1 MQWKRNTIV
10 EDAAG
15 RDAIIR
21 YGSEILI
28 FGCRL
33 DIKPKALPSTSKISK
48 HRIIYAVKKLWDPS
62 FSDNQ
67 LVRRIRSQKRYEFLF
82 NSVVWWILPART
94 WVETIFSARIY
105 DASRHLRPAHCSANL
120 NWESRT
126 IPYCS
131 SSTASALRLHLCSNL
146 KSLFFTKF
154 LNIAPWK
161 ILWEK
166 YLFSFFLLLHCFVYL
181 SGPPILEIWIYFG
194 NA

>member
-82 NSVVWWILPART
+82 NSVVWWILSART
-94 WVETIFSARIY
+94 RVETIFLARIY
-105 DASRHLRPAHCSANL
+105 DALTSSQAGPLQCKSEL
-120 NWESRT
+120 E
-126 IPYCS
+126 IPHNVYCS
-131 SSTASALRLHLCSNL
+131 TAWALRLHVCSNF
-146 KSLFFTKF
+146 KSLFTRTLLQKGSS
-154 LNIAPWK
+154 LQEE
-161 ILWEK
+161 IL
-166 YLFSFFLLLHCFVYL
+166 SVCL
-181 SGPPILEIWIYFG
+181 SVCLCVCP
-194 NA
+194 